1 MLLLLLKMIQSSLQ
15 MKLAEELR
23 SYEGKADKHT
33 YKQRFGNPDFLSIS
47 VLNSKFNVCNLNS
60 VSVAEA
66 ALSCNRSFTSTG
78 D

>member
-1 MLLLLLKMIQSSLQ
+1 
-15 MKLAEELR
+15 MKLAEKLG
-23 SYEGKADKHT
+23 SYEGKAEKHT
-33 YKQRFGNPDFLSIS
+33 YKQRLGNRDFLSVS
-47 VLNSKFNVCNLNS
+47 VLNSKFNVCDLNS